1 MINSSGSE
9 EKEKKFL
16 LSSKFEVLSDME
28 DIVADLMQKHEE
40 KRELWFPSDF
50 LPADETTNEEL
61 YLKQV
66 RERAKGIPLSGRVA
80 LALNLITEEGLP
92 HFHRL
97 IAVHLGNDS
106 FWKNWNF
113 LWTAEEDR
121 HGNVIRDYCRDSRIM
136 NFTAVEKAQFQYVR
150 SGFEP
155 EWDKDPYRVF
165 VYTSAQERATQ
176 ISHDGTG
183 RVCGAYEPTL
193 QKILHSIAMDEARHY
208 TFYRS
213 VFSEVLKR
221 DPDEALASAA
231 TILPSIDMP
240 GHSLRN
246 FNEYADVVR
255 RSGIYGPRDYISV
268 VEALIKA
275 WGLDTLC
282 NLKEQGKKA
291 QEKIL
296 AIPERLKKVAEYIE
310 SRNKSKTFQLEF
322 VFNKIFEMA

>member
-1 MINSSGSE
+1 MINSS
-9 EKEKKFL
+9 KELERDRSL
-16 LSSKFEVLSDME
+16 LSKFEVL
-28 DIVADLMQKHEE
+28 ADLEKTVAELIQKHEE

-50 LPADETTNEEL
+50 LPADENTNEEL
-61 YLKQV
+61 HLKQI
-66 RERAKGIPLSGRVA
+66 RERAKGIPLSARVA

-97 IAVHLGNDS
+97 IAVHLGSDS
-106 FWKNWNF
+106 FWKNWNN

-121 HGNVIRDYCRDSRIM
+121 HGNVIRDYCRDSHVM
-136 NFTAVEKAQFQYVR
+136 NFTAVERAQFQYVR
-150 SGFEP
+150 AGFNP
-155 EWDKDPYRVF
+155 DWDKDPYRVF

-183 RVCGAYEPTL
+183 RVCGTYEPTL
-193 QKILHSIAMDEARHY
+193 EKILHSIAMDEARHY
-208 TFYRS
+208 AFYKT

-221 DPDEALASAA
+221 DPDNALESAI

-240 GHSLRN
+240 GHTLRN

-255 RSGIYGPRDYISV
+255 RSGIYGPRDYIIV

-275 WGLDTLC
+275 WGLETLTG
-282 NLKEQGKKA
+282 LKESGKKA

-296 AIPERLKKVAEYIE
+296 AIPGRLKKVAEYIE
-310 SRNKSKTFQLEF
+310 SRHASKTFQLEF
-322 VFNKIFEMA
+322 VFNKVFTMA

>member
-155 EWDKDPYRVF
+155 DWDKDPYRVF

-282 NLKEQGKKA
+282 NLKEQGRKA

>member
-1 MINSSGSE
+1 MVNSSGSE

-282 NLKEQGKKA
+282 NLKEQGRKA

-322 VFNKIFEMA
+322 VFNKTFEMA

>member
-193 QKILHSIAMDEARHY
+193 QRILHSIAMDEARHY

>member
-1 MINSSGSE
+1 MVNSSGSE

-282 NLKEQGKKA
+282 NLKEQGRKA

>member
-1 MINSSGSE
+1 MVNSSGSE

-322 VFNKIFEMA
+322 VFNKTFEMA

>member
-282 NLKEQGKKA
+282 NLKEQGRKA

>member
-1 MINSSGSE
+1 MNTVSPE
-9 EKEKKFL
+9 EKRA
-16 LSSKFEVLSDME
+16 SSVKIEVLADME
-28 DIVADLMQKHEE
+28 SVVADLIQKHEE

-50 LPADETTNEEL
+50 LPADETTNEGL
-61 YLKQV
+61 YLTQV
-66 RERAKGIPLSGRVA
+66 RDRAKGIPLSARVA

-121 HGNVIRDYCRDSRIM
+121 HGNVIRDYCRDSRVM
-136 NFTAVEKAQFQYVR
+136 NFSAVEKAQFQYVR
-150 SGFEP
+150 SGFDP
-155 EWDKDPYRVF
+155 DWDKDPYRVF

-183 RVCGAYEPTL
+183 RVCGSYEPTL

-208 TFYRS
+208 TFYRT
-213 VFSEVLKR
+213 VFGEVIQR
-221 DPDEALASAA
+221 DPDEALDSAA
-231 TILPSIDMP
+231 KILPSIDMP

-255 RSGIYGPRDYISV
+255 RSGIYGPRDYIAV
-268 VEALIKA
+268 VEALIKV
-275 WGLDTLC
+275 WGIDTLC
-282 NLKEQGKKA
+282 QLKEKGKIA

-296 AIPERLKKVAEYIE
+296 AIPHRLLKVAEYIE
-310 SRNKSKTFQLEF
+310 TRSKSKTFQLEF
-322 VFNKIFEMA
+322 VFNKVFQMA

>member
-322 VFNKIFEMA
+322 VFNKTFEMA

>member
-155 EWDKDPYRVF
+155 DWDKDPYRVF

-322 VFNKIFEMA
+322 VFNKTFEMA

>member
-1 MINSSGSE
+1 MINSSASE
-9 EKEKKFL
+9 EKDKKHL

-28 DIVADLMQKHEE
+28 GIVADLMQKHEE

-50 LPADETTNEEL
+50 LPADETTNEDM

-106 FWKNWNF
+106 FWKNWNY

-150 SGFEP
+150 SGFDP
-155 EWDKDPYRVF
+155 DWDKDPYRVF

-183 RVCGAYEPTL
+183 RVCGEYEPTL

-221 DPDEALASAA
+221 DPDEALASAV

-268 VEALIKA
+268 VEALIKV

-282 NLKEQGKKA
+282 NLKEKGKKA

-322 VFNKIFEMA
+322 VFNKVFQMG

>member
-9 EKEKKFL
+9 EKEKKHL

-28 DIVADLMQKHEE
+28 GIVADLMQKHEE

-50 LPADETTNEEL
+50 LPADETTNEDL

-106 FWKNWNF
+106 FWKNWNY

-150 SGFEP
+150 SGFDP
-155 EWDKDPYRVF
+155 DWDKDPYRVF

-183 RVCGAYEPTL
+183 RVCGEYEPTL

-221 DPDEALASAA
+221 DPDEALASAV

-282 NLKEQGKKA
+282 NLKEKGKKA

-322 VFNKIFEMA
+322 VFNKVFQMA

>member
-1 MINSSGSE
+1 MINSSSSE
-9 EKEKKFL
+9 EKNKTHL
-16 LSSKFEVLSDME
+16 LDSKFEVLSDME
-28 DIVADLMQKHEE
+28 AVVEDLMKKHEE

-50 LPADETTNEEL
+50 LPADETTNEDL

-66 RERAKGIPLSGRVA
+66 RERAKGIPLSARVA

-150 SGFEP
+150 SGFDP
-155 EWDKDPYRVF
+155 DWDKDPYRVF

-183 RVCGAYEPTL
+183 RVCGTYEPTL

-213 VFSEVLKR
+213 VFGEVLKR

-231 TILPSIDMP
+231 VILPSIDMP

-268 VEALIKA
+268 VEALIKV
-275 WGLDTLC
+275 WGLEALC
-282 NLKEQGKKA
+282 QLKEKGKKA

-296 AIPERLKKVAEYIE
+296 AIPDRLRKVAEYIE
-310 SRNKSKTFQLEF
+310 SRSSSKTFQLEF
-322 VFNKIFEMA
+322 VFNKVFQMG

>member
-1 MINSSGSE
+1 M
-9 EKEKKFL
+9 

-231 TILPSIDMP
+231 TILPRIDMP

-282 NLKEQGKKA
+282 NLKEQGRKA

>member
-193 QKILHSIAMDEARHY
+193 QKILHSIAMDDARHY

-322 VFNKIFEMA
+322 VFNKTFEMA

>member
-193 QKILHSIAMDEARHY
+193 QKFSIVSRWMKRVTTHFIVLFLAR
-208 TFYRS
+208 
-213 VFSEVLKR
+213 
-221 DPDEALASAA
+221 
-231 TILPSIDMP
+231 
-240 GHSLRN
+240 
-246 FNEYADVVR
+246 
-255 RSGIYGPRDYISV
+255 
-268 VEALIKA
+268 
-275 WGLDTLC
+275 C
-282 NLKEQGKKA
+282 
-291 QEKIL
+291 
-296 AIPERLKKVAEYIE
+296 
-310 SRNKSKTFQLEF
+310 
-322 VFNKIFEMA
+322 

>member
-1 MINSSGSE
+1 MTNPSVSE
-9 EKEKKFL
+9 EEGKRRAMSAKI
-16 LSSKFEVLSDME
+16 EVLADME
-28 DIVADLMQKHEE
+28 DVVADLMQKHEE

-50 LPADETTNEEL
+50 LPADENTDENL
-61 YLKQV
+61 YLTQV
-66 RERAKGIPLSGRVA
+66 RERAKGIPLSARVA

-97 IAVHLGNDS
+97 IAVHLGNES

-121 HGNVIRDYCRDSRIM
+121 HGNVIRDYCRDSRVM

-183 RVCGAYEPTL
+183 RVCGTYEPTL

-213 VFSEVLKR
+213 VFSEVLRR
-221 DPDEALASAA
+221 DPDEALDSAA

-255 RSGIYGPRDYISV
+255 RSGIYGPREYVTI
-268 VEALIKA
+268 VETLIKA
-275 WGLDTLC
+275 WGIDTMC
-282 NLKEQGKKA
+282 NLKEKGKKA
-291 QEKIL
+291 QDKIL
-296 AIPERLKKVAEYIE
+296 AIPQRLTRVADYIE
-310 SRNKSKTFQLEF
+310 GRSKSKTFELEF
-322 VFNKIFEMA
+322 VFNKVFQMA

>member
-268 VEALIKA
+268 VEALIKE

-322 VFNKIFEMA
+322 VFNKTFEMA

>member
-1 MINSSGSE
+1 M
-9 EKEKKFL
+9 

-282 NLKEQGKKA
+282 NLKEQGRKA

>member
-155 EWDKDPYRVF
+155 DWDKDPYRVF

-183 RVCGAYEPTL
+183 RVCGAYAPTL

-291 QEKIL
+291 Q
-296 AIPERLKKVAEYIE
+296 
-310 SRNKSKTFQLEF
+310 
-322 VFNKIFEMA
+322 

>member
-1 MINSSGSE
+1 MVNSSGSE

-296 AIPERLKKVAEYIE
+296 AIPERLKK
-310 SRNKSKTFQLEF
+310 SKTFQLEF
-322 VFNKIFEMA
+322 VFNKTFEMA

>member
-1 MINSSGSE
+1 
-9 EKEKKFL
+9 
-16 LSSKFEVLSDME
+16 
-28 DIVADLMQKHEE
+28 
-40 KRELWFPSDF
+40 
-50 LPADETTNEEL
+50 
-61 YLKQV
+61 
-66 RERAKGIPLSGRVA
+66 
-80 LALNLITEEGLP
+80 LNLITEEGLP

-282 NLKEQGKKA
+282 NLKEQGRKA

>member
-155 EWDKDPYRVF
+155 DWDKDPYRVF

-268 VEALIKA
+268 VEALIKG

>member
-1 MINSSGSE
+1 MANPSVSE
-9 EKEKKFL
+9 EAEKRRAMSAKI
-16 LSSKFEVLSDME
+16 EVLSDME
-28 DIVADLMQKHEE
+28 DVVADLMQKHEE

-50 LPADETTNEEL
+50 LPADENTDETL

-66 RERAKGIPLSGRVA
+66 RERAKGIPLSARVA

-97 IAVHLGNDS
+97 IAVHLGNES

-121 HGNVIRDYCRDSRIM
+121 HGNVIRDYCRDSRVM
-136 NFTAVEKAQFQYVR
+136 NFSAVEKAQFQYVR

-183 RVCGAYEPTL
+183 RVCGTYEPTL

-208 TFYRS
+208 TFYRT
-213 VFSEVLKR
+213 VFGEVLRR
-221 DPDEALASAA
+221 DPDEALESAA
-231 TILPSIDMP
+231 AILPSIDMP

-255 RSGIYGPRDYISV
+255 RSGIYGPREYISI
-268 VEALIKA
+268 VEALVKA
-275 WGLDTLC
+275 WGIDTMC
-282 NLKEQGKKA
+282 NLKEKGKKA

-296 AIPERLKKVAEYIE
+296 AIPQRLTKVADYIE
-310 SRNKSKTFQLEF
+310 GRSKSKTFQLEF
-322 VFNKIFEMA
+322 VFNKVFQMA

>member
-1 MINSSGSE
+1 MVNSSGSE